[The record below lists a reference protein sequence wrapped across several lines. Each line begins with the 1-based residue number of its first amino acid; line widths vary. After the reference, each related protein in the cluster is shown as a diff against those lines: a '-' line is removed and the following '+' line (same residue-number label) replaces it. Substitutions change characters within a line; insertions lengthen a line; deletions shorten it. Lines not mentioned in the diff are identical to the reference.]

1 MKKKEIGF
9 TIIELLIASSIM
21 ALASI
26 AAGMALWQIFGG
38 TEDNNER
45 MTALHQVQ
53 NAGYWISR
61 DCQMALSVN
70 TTDTLLFPS
79 FLNLGWTEWDDTGAP
94 TYHLIYYY
102 FVNGSGNLYSLQRR
116 HSISGGTFQQ
126 MVVADYIFYQ
136 PGAEYSSNATSNSS
150 IIHIDITSI
159 FNDVRESREYQ
170 IKRRAGL
177 EEDW

>member
-1 MKKKEIGF
+1 MKKQEIGF

-38 TEDNNER
+38 TEDNNDH

-61 DCQMALSVN
+61 DTQMAISVN
-70 TTDTLLFPS
+70 TTDTLVFPS

-116 HSISGGTFQQ
+116 HSISGGTHQDT
-126 MVVADYIFYQ
+126 VVADNIFYQ
-136 PGAEYSSNATSNSS
+136 PGVEYSSNTTSNSS

-159 FNDVRESREYQ
+159 INDVRESREYQ

-177 EEDW
+177 